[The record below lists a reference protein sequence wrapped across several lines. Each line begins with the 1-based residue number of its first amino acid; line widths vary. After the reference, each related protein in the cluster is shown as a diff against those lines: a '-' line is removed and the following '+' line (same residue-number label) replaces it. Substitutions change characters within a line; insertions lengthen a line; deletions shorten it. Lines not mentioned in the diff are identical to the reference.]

1 MQIAERFDQ
10 LVDAV
15 RGSRALENRIGKLVE
30 RVRATHAVP
39 LRMRLWNGRSYELGP
54 DPTVTL
60 TVPTPSALRYLLAP
74 DFMTFGEGY
83 VEGHI
88 DVEGPIHEAF
98 RVGEQFLTAVA
109 DRGALAPL
117 RRAIRH
123 TRQHDRDAIEYHY
136 DVSNEFYSLFLD
148 RNMVYT
154 CAYFRNEADS
164 LELAQEQKLDHV
176 LTKLRVRAGRAPAR
190 HRLRLGCARLP
201 RGREVRRARAR
212 RHALPQPVR
221 VCAGEDPREGHRRPL
236 RGPAAGLS
244 RSPRRGPVRQDR
256 GCRRDRARRPAGH
269 GRLLQDGCRVS

>member
-1 MQIAERFDQ
+1 MQIAERFEQ

-15 RGSRALENRIGKLVE
+15 RGSRALENRIRRLVE

-39 LRMRLWNGRSYELGP
+39 MRMRLWNGRSYELGP

-88 DVEGPIHEAF
+88 DVEGPINEAF
-98 RVGEQFLTAVA
+98 RVGERFLTAVA

-136 DVSNEFYSLFLD
+136 DVSNEFYSLLLD

-154 CAYFRNEADS
+154 CAYFKHETDS
-164 LELAQEQKLDHV
+164 LELAQEQKLDHI
-176 LTKLRVRAGRAPAR
+176 LTKLRVQPGERLLDIGCGWGAR
-190 HRLRLGCARLP
+190 VP
-201 RGREVRRARAR
+201 RGREVRRG
-212 RHALPQPVR
+212 ALGVTLSQPVR
-221 VCAGEDPREGHRRPL
+221 VCAGEDPRKGIADA
-236 RGPAAGLS
+236 RGPPQDGGICGAG
-244 RSPRRGPVRQDR
+244 RFDKIVA
-256 GCRRDRARRPAGH
+256 RRDRARRPADMGTTP
-269 GRLLQDGCRVS
+269 